1 MAIPPELVERLIRL
15 LPDTSLTK
23 SAPMTADNNPDSI
36 IQKAFEQNI
45 VPTYMAPGKGVY
57 GEKSG
62 HVVEEGETWKS
73 IADQYG
79 VLPDDLIVA
88 NPHISPLALAPGS
101 FVLIPKRY
109 SFQDFVNGVIHPDTN
124 MGLTYESM
132 GDGLEGG
139 VIGGTVKSTLNTSGS
154 PDYNLIRSI
163 IRSRYIDSAY
173 GNQMAQLVSETGD
186 RKWVKHVIENAMYTD
201 KITNIQTTTTP
212 PSGSTDGTLDIS
224 FQIADYNA
232 SIGSTR
238 TFVIND
244 SMIPKSD
251 KFTPTFT
258 TVAANQRAA
267 WVANPPTF
275 TTRLVGRY
283 VYLDDYERQQ
293 FASEAHEFLMT
304 ENQLHTQYVG
314 GQEQVTIDL
323 KFNHP
328 VKELLFFYR
337 PDDWSDS
344 ETTLKGYYKG
354 YWSFKN
360 PNSRFG
366 EGHLFKTA
374 NLILNSQ
381 NMYGDGKDPVY
392 FSYVIPT
399 QFHKRMDTD
408 HNVYIIPFCLDPG
421 SCKPTGSVNMS
432 RLDDVKLV
440 LTVKRHV
447 LGRGYVD

>member
-1 MAIPPELVERLIRL
+1 MHVWDIINRPDYASWVENMPTNHGGSVKFNKAGKMTDWFDGRSTQYLYIPLEFAFTCEPG
-15 LPDTSLTK
+15 TCF
-23 SAPMTADNNPDSI
+23 PMIALSFHEVRIKVKFATADKIFTSYSLSEPSYDT
-36 IQKAFEQNI
+36 
-45 VPTYMAPGKGVY
+45 VP
-57 GEKSG
+57 
-62 HVVEEGETWKS
+62 
-73 IADQYG
+73 
-79 VLPDDLIVA
+79 
-88 NPHISPLALAPGS
+88 
-101 FVLIPKRY
+101 
-109 SFQDFVNGVIHPDTN
+109 
-124 MGLTYESM
+124 
-132 GDGLEGG
+132 G

-173 GNQMAQLVSETGD
+173 GNQMAQLISETGD

-201 KITNIQTTTTP
+201 KITNIHTATTP
-212 PSGSTDGTLDIS
+212 PSGTTDGTLEIS

-238 TFVIND
+238 TFVISD
-244 SMIPKSD
+244 SMIPKAD

-267 WVANPPTF
+267 WAANPPTF

-293 FASEAHEFLMT
+293 FASETHEFLMT

-392 FSYVIPT
+392 FSYVVPT

-440 LTVKRHV
+440 LTGLGGIPAGTISVYARNFNLLSVQSGMGGKR
-447 LGRGYVD
+447 YAS